1 MFLSVISSFFLIWAV
16 ALLAGFA
23 AGLCLVYWS
32 KRKERRRVKEES
44 KAILEL
50 ARREAEVDVKQK
62 KTQFERERDR
72 TALEIEVKLREIRSH
87 EESIGALDHEL
98 NLREEKLNQEKALV
112 RQGKESVRKMSR
124 DIQQTMASLA
134 SMDVEEIKKSL
145 RENIQQECQDE
156 HRKLRK
162 ELLARSDRDLAD
174 EARRI
179 LVSAMQRLSA
189 RAGHDLTSSILQL
202 PNEDMK
208 GRIIGREGRNI
219 KCFEAA
225 TGTTL
230 LIDESPQT
238 VLISS
243 FDPVRRA
250 VAKVALERLIEDG
263 RIHPATIEGFVKE
276 AQSEVDSIVM
286 NAGEAAIEKLK
297 ISTMAPEIIEL
308 IGQLQYRFSHTQ
320 NMLDH
325 SIEVAVLCSM
335 LAAEIG
341 LDQSIAKRAGLLH
354 DIGKSIDGE
363 YEGSHALVGAEFAR
377 QRGENEIVVNAIAAH
392 HEEVKPESVYAGLV
406 ILADTVSAVRPGA
419 RAEPMTA
426 YVERLEQLEELATSF
441 EGVLAAY
448 AIQAGRE
455 VRIVVHPTMVT
466 DDDAREL
473 ARKVRNR
480 IEEELQY
487 PGTIKITVIREQR
500 FTEQAK

>member
-1 MFLSVISSFFLIWAV
+1 M
-16 ALLAGFA
+16 
-23 AGLCLVYWS
+23 
-32 KRKERRRVKEES
+32 KEES
-44 KAILEL
+44 RSVLGL
-50 ARREAEVDVKQK
+50 AEREAEVLRLEISNKAKMDLERKEAE
-62 KTQFERERDR
+62 FERERDR
-72 TALEIEVKLREIRSH
+72 KELEIEAKLREIRSH

-98 NLREEKLNQEKALV
+98 SMREEKLNQEKSMVAK
-112 RQGKESVRKMSR
+112 GKESVQKMSR

-134 SMDVEEIKKSL
+134 SMDVGEIKKSL
-145 RENIQQECQDE
+145 CENVEQECQDE

-162 ELLARSDRDLAD
+162 ELLDRSDKDVAD
-174 EARRI
+174 EARRV

-189 RAGHDLTSSILQL
+189 RASHDLTSSILQL
-202 PNEDMK
+202 PNDDMK

-263 RIHPATIEGFVKE
+263 RIHPATIEDFVKE

-286 NAGEAAIEKLK
+286 SAGEAAIEKLK
-297 ISTMAPEIIEL
+297 ISTMAPEVIEL

-363 YEGSHALVGAEFAR
+363 YEGSHALIGAEFVK
-377 QRGENEIVVNAIAAH
+377 QRGESEVVVNAIAAH

-426 YVERLEQLEELATSF
+426 YVERLERLEQLATSF
-441 EGVLAAY
+441 EGVSAAY

-455 VRIVVHPTMVT
+455 VRIVVHPSMVT
-466 DDDAREL
+466 DDEAREL
-473 ARKVRNR
+473 SREVRNR